1 MKLIGCLVLD
11 IGGRCILA
19 LSKELNC
26 SRKFIRK
33 SRDFVINN
41 CQMQLSIEFR
51 GRKSLTV
58 IYPELKKDIINIID
72 NNLSVDPRFKFNK

>member
-26 SRKFIRK
+26 SRKFVRK

-41 CQMQLSIEFR
+41 CQHTTYSSTWLV
-51 GRKSLTV
+51 LV
-58 IYPELKKDIINIID
+58 LKVHY
-72 NNLSVDPRFKFNK
+72 LV